1 MYNKNG
7 AYNVFVEINCAVCGK
22 KFKPA
27 PEHAL
32 KIGGEES
39 RRIVCSYSC
48 MRKYEKEHDFLRRD
62 EILQKREKKRKG

>member
-1 MYNKNG
+1 MNNKHN
-7 AYNVFVEINCAVCGK
+7 AYNIFLEVKCPVCGK

-48 MRKYEKEHDFLRRD
+48 MRKYEKEHEMLRRD